1 MTCSRALFCRGRSR
15 PLAVRYRQP
24 KFNPNRAIL
33 SSERNLPPI
42 AVSFQISGLRIVAQ
56 LAQSGANY
64 VSFVLLEFVP
74 KASSLINEGGTYAKH
89 KRCRTP
95 IVDSRRRFVR
105 GRLSP
110 LWVILDRIG
119 LCAPCPLSPR

>member
-42 AVSFQISGLRIVAQ
+42 AVRFKFPGLRIVAQ
-56 LAQSGANY
+56 LPQSGRIMFRLFCSN
-64 VSFVLLEFVP
+64 SFQ
-74 KASSLINEGGTYAKH
+74 
-89 KRCRTP
+89 KRQ
-95 IVDSRRRFVR
+95 
-105 GRLSP
+105 
-110 LWVILDRIG
+110 
-119 LCAPCPLSPR
+119 A